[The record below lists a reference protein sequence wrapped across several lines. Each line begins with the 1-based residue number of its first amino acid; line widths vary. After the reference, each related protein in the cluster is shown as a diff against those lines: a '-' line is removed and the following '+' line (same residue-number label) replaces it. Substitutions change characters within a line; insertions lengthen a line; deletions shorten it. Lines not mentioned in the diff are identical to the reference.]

1 MSLYPATLEKIYELS
16 AVNIHSPDILS
27 HIFEVYKIFFSVKNI
42 VFISRNFLN
51 IVLTEWDFLCDYSS
65 HILIKTDFRNETVRR
80 NYSTVCRLYIL
91 RRKQSETNREILIIV
106 SDSEQLV
113 VLHNLRK

>member
-1 MSLYPATLEKIYELS
+1 M
-16 AVNIHSPDILS
+16 
-27 HIFEVYKIFFSVKNI
+27 
-42 VFISRNFLN
+42 FIGGNFLN